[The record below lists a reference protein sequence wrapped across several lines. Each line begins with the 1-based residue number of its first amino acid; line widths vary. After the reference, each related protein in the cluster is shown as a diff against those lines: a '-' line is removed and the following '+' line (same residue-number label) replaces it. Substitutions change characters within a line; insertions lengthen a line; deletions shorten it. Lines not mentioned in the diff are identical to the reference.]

1 MTATPA
7 SAAINSARLNDNL
20 KALGEIGRDEF
31 GMQRVAFS
39 RQDVAGRDYVIGL
52 MRGAG
57 MSVRIDPAGN
67 IIGRV
72 EGTDPTHAGCRAG
85 LPHGHG
91 TQRGR
96 V

>member
-1 MTATPA
+1 M
-7 SAAINSARLNDNL
+7 N
-20 KALGEIGRDEF
+20 ALGQIGRDEF

-39 RQDVAGRDYVIGL
+39 RQDVAGRDYVSAL

-67 IIGRV
+67 IIGRL
-72 EGTDPTHAGCRAG
+72 EGTEPAMPAIVLGSHTDTVP
-85 LPHGHG
+85 
-91 TQRGR
+91 QRRR